1 MNQQLVFETTNYLT
15 PYMFYN
21 KFLFWVVRLESFV
34 SQNRKPP
41 MTANEFVLAF
51 RILYGSGL
59 RVSELTEST
68 VGDFNLNHRI
78 LKIAKAKTG
87 YNQLATILPYDI
99 YPLEKHF
106 ATKSKKD
113 KAFPVGRHLLWDYSK
128 DAGRL
133 AGLNIGE
140 VQKQKV
146 VDGMW
151 THLFRKS
158 CSKRMKALGAS
169 RELRMA
175 KLRHVF
181 KDAHDAYDNED
192 IQAVLGWEWGQWG
205 SRQNMTREMLN

>member
-1 MNQQLVFETTNYLT
+1 MNQELVYESTNYLT

-21 KFLFWVVRLESFV
+21 KFLFWVVRLESFI
-34 SQNRKPP
+34 SQRSKPP
-41 MTANEFVLAF
+41 MTANEFVLAY

-78 LKIAKAKTG
+78 FKIAKAKTG

-99 YPLEKHF
+99 DPLEKYF

-113 KAFPVGRHLLWDYSK
+113 KAFPVGRHLLWDYAK

-133 AGLNIGE
+133 AGLSIGE

-146 VDGMW
+146 IDGMW
-151 THLFRKS
+151 THVFRKS

-181 KDAHDAYDNED
+181 KDAHDAYDNENT
-192 IQAVLGWEWGQWG
+192 QAVLGWEWGQWG
-205 SRQNMTREMLN
+205 SRRNMPTELLN